1 MSYKIVFFD
10 VDGTLID
17 YKTGIITESTKTAIQ
32 KLKNQGVH
40 IVAATGRPLSMC
52 KDLEL
57 LGIDTFI
64 TANGTYVKHQNDV
77 IYKSVLDKQI
87 VIDIKSIAEQNGQ
100 ALTFFTE
107 GLFFNGI
114 KTAETLQALQQT
126 LSLKHYPQVVENIA
140 EKEIYLMCLYA
151 TPGIIDTYKKLFPTL
166 IFQQW
171 HPFISNVLQREVSK
185 SIAAKA
191 VLDYLNISAEEA
203 MAFGDGEN
211 DIDLLQLVG
220 LGIAMGNGHEKLK
233 QVADFVTKNCDQ
245 DGIEFALKHMKII

>member
-17 YKTGIITESTKTAIQ
+17 YKTGNISDSTKNAMQ
-32 KLKNQGVH
+32 KLKSQGIH

-64 TANGTYVKHQNDV
+64 TANGAYVKHQNKV
-77 IYKSVLDKQI
+77 IYKSVIDNQI
-87 VIDIKSIAEQNGQ
+87 VSNIKTLAKQKGQ

-107 GLFFNGI
+107 DLFFNGI
-114 KTAETLQALQQT
+114 KTPETLQALHQT
-126 LSLKHYPQVVENIA
+126 LSIKDYPKVDESITD
-140 EKEIYLMCLYA
+140 KEIFLMCLYS
-151 TPGIIDTYKKLFPTL
+151 TLETVETYKKTYPNL

-171 HPFISNVLQREVSK
+171 HPYIANVLQREVSK

-191 VLDYLNISAEEA
+191 VLDYFDFSAEEA
-203 MAFGDGEN
+203 IAFGDGEN
-211 DIDLLQLVG
+211 DMDLLQLVG

-233 QVADFVTKNCDQ
+233 QVANFVTKNCDQ
-245 DGIEFALKHMKII
+245 DGIEFALKQLKII

>member
-17 YKTGIITESTKTAIQ
+17 YKTGIMSDSTKHVIQ
-32 KLKNQGVH
+32 KLKSEGMH

-52 KDLEL
+52 KELEL

-64 TANGTYVKHQNDV
+64 TANGAYVKHRNKV
-77 IYKSVLDKQI
+77 VYKSIIDKQI
-87 VIDIKSIAEQNGQ
+87 VNNIKSLAAQSGQ

-107 GLFFNGI
+107 DLYFNGV
-114 KTAETLQALQQT
+114 KSPETLQALEQT
-126 LSLKHYPQVVENIA
+126 LSLKHYPKIDEYITD
-140 EKEIYLMCLYA
+140 KEIYLMCLYG
-151 TPGIIDTYKKLFPTL
+151 TEQTLETYKQTLPTL

-171 HPFISNVLQREVSK
+171 HPYICNVLQREISK

-191 VLDYLNISAEEA
+191 VLDYFNFSAAEA

-233 QVADFVTKNCDQ
+233 QVANFVTKNCDQ